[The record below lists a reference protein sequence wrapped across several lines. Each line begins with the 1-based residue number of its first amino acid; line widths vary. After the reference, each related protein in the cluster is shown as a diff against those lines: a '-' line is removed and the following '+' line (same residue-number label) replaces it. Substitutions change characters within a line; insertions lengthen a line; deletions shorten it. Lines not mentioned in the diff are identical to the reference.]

1 MVEVVVIGAGISGA
15 AAAYELAI
23 AGVSVVLL
31 DRWGPAAMASGWTL
45 AGVRALGRD
54 PAELPLAQA
63 AIADWEGLAEKLD
76 GPTHYRQEGNIRL
89 ARTEADMAFLT
100 TMVERQFQ
108 AGLPVEMLNHGA
120 LHAIAPVLAPEV
132 IGAAY
137 CPTDGHADPRATVM
151 AFVVAAERAGA
162 VLRFGETVLSI
173 EVEGERVTG
182 VLTDVG
188 RIACGRVVVAAG
200 VLGNRL
206 LEPHGVAVPM
216 TARAV
221 TLLRTAPVAP
231 VLAQVIGVV
240 DASCAGRQEVDGR
253 FRFTSGGGPWLGPLD
268 WTDEL
273 RPKGQTRPGP
283 RLMPS
288 IREVT
293 RVAGL
298 FGALVPAALEA
309 PLDETW
315 VGLIDMTPDALP
327 VIEATAF
334 PRGLVIAMGFSG
346 HGFCLGPVMGR
357 ILAALVRDERPNLP
371 IEAFAR
377 ARFATQT
384 SAVPM
389 TLHG

>member
-1 MVEVVVIGAGISGA
+1 MVDVVVIGAGISGA
-15 AAAYELAI
+15 ATAFELARS
-23 AGVSVVLL
+23 GVSVALI

-54 PAELPLAQA
+54 LAELPLAQA

-76 GPTHYRQEGNIRL
+76 GVIHYRQDGNIRL
-89 ARTEADMAFLT
+89 ARTAADFAVLT
-100 TMVERQFQ
+100 AMVAAQVRS
-108 AGLPVEMLNHGA
+108 GLPAEMLDSDA
-120 LHAIAPVLAPEV
+120 LHEIAPAVAPEIV
-132 IGAAY
+132 GAAY
-137 CPTDGHADPRATVM
+137 CPTDGHADPRATVL
-151 AFVVAAERAGA
+151 AFVTAAARAGA
-162 VLRFGETVLSI
+162 ELRFGETVLSI
-173 EVEGERVTG
+173 EVEGDTVTA
-182 VLTDVG
+182 VVTETA
-188 RIACGRVVVAAG
+188 RIPCGRVVVAAG

-206 LEPHGVAVPM
+206 LAPLGLAVPM

-221 TLLRTAPVAP
+221 TVLRTAPVAP

-240 DASCAGRQEVDGR
+240 DASCAGRQEIDGR
-253 FRFTSGGGPWLGPLD
+253 FRFTGGGGPWAGLLD
-268 WTDEL
+268 WPD
-273 RPKGQTRPGP
+273 GQPTPGHIRPGP
-283 RLMPS
+283 RLMPP

-315 VGLIDMTPDALP
+315 VGLIDMMPDALP
-327 VIEATAF
+327 VIEAAAS

-346 HGFCLGPVMGR
+346 HGFCLGPVTGR
-357 ILAALVRDERPNLP
+357 IAAALARGDRPNLP

-377 ARFATQT
+377 ARFAAQRGT
-384 SAVPM
+384 APM